1 MAGGAT
7 YSLADTLLSVC
18 TSRRSSLRVVWSESE
33 ILPLV
38 SPLAW
43 FGAAMLKGRAM
54 EVRREVVAARRERV
68 RKADMVV
75 GFVVWLGRFGVVCLF
90 VRGRYSG
97 LVIGKCDAKLQ
108 KQNLH

>member
-1 MAGGAT
+1 MGVT

-38 SPLAW
+38 SPLAC
-43 FGAAMLKGRAM
+43 FEADMLKGRAT

-75 GFVVWLGRFGVVCLF
+75 WFVLRLGVLEAVDVFYLLRCNKVVW
-90 VRGRYSG
+90 
-97 LVIGKCDAKLQ
+97 
-108 KQNLH
+108 